1 MLSIYMRD
9 LNNKFGRL
17 KLVMK
22 PRIISM
28 RFSDISMI

>member
-17 KLVMK
+17 KFVKK